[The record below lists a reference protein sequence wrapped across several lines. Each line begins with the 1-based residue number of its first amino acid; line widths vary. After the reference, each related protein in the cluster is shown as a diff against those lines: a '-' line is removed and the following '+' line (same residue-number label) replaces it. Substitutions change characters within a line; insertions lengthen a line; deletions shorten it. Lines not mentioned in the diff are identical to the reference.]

1 MKSLTECINEA
12 LNEASMDDKD
22 LLYMVIDTIK
32 KYVKKSRVKEV
43 SRNDGVCVNYEFSED
58 LFYDIENEFESIH
71 RKYRSQV
78 TMDLS
83 SEEYFPLMFNNLG
96 IYIEVS
102 EDVGARIDSPE
113 LRIGFYR
120 EDRKN
125 ADAEQLCLD
134 AYERYVS

>member
-1 MKSLTECINEA
+1 MKSLQECLNES
-12 LNEASMDDKD
+12 LNEASVNDKD

-43 SRNDGVCVNYEFSED
+43 SRRDGVCVNYVYSED

-71 RKYRSQV
+71 RKNRSQV

-83 SEEYFPLMFNNLG
+83 TTEYFTLEFDNLG
-96 IYIEVS
+96 MYIEVS
-102 EDVGARIDSPE
+102 EDVGANPE

-120 EDRKN
+120 EDRKD
-125 ADAEQLCLD
+125 ADAEQLCVD
-134 AYERYVS
+134 AYKYYVS

>member
-12 LNEASMDDKD
+12 LNEASTNDKD

-32 KYVKKSRVKEV
+32 EYVKKSRVKEV
-43 SRNDGVCVNYEFSED
+43 SRDDGVCVNYEFSED

-71 RKYRSQV
+71 RKNRSQV

-83 SEEYFPLMFNNLG
+83 SEEYFTLMFNNLG
-96 IYIEVS
+96 VYIEVS
-102 EDVGARIDSPE
+102 EDAGPE

-120 EDRKN
+120 EDRKD
-125 ADAEQLCLD
+125 AEAEQLCVD
-134 AYERYVS
+134 AYAHYVS